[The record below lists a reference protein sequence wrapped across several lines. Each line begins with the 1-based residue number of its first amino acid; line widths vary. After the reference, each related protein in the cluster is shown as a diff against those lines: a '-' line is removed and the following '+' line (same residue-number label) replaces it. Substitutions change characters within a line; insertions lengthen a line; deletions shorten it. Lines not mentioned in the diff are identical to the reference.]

1 MGKRNRF
8 VLRLKRFV
16 LKILCTVLG
25 VVLAVLVAG
34 TAYFQSRIDRIQ
46 RVEPGE
52 NPALSQQE
60 LADFLASE
68 TEPELTD
75 VPVMDPSLVN
85 FGTAETTIGG
95 KNSQVINI
103 LLVGQDRRP
112 GESRARSD
120 SVILCTVN
128 KRTNTLVL
136 TSILRDLYVQIPGY
150 GNNRINAAYAA
161 GGMPLLN
168 ETLEYNFGIRVDGNV
183 EVDFTQFQTIVDL
196 MGGVSIELRQD
207 EADLLNRTLDAGV
220 EAGVQ
225 KLSGAQVLQYSRIRS
240 LDGDGDFSRTNRQ
253 QKVLRAILE
262 SCKNASMKTILT
274 LVDEIFPMITTDM
287 TNFQILTYALELF
300 PVLQELELVGQRIPA
315 DGTYSPRMIGG
326 MAVLVADMDAARTL
340 LEQTLLGESQ

>member
-52 NPALSQQE
+52 NSALSQQE

-68 TEPELTD
+68 TEPELPD

-253 QKVLRAILE
+253 QKVLRAI
-262 SCKNASMKTILT
+262 
-274 LVDEIFPMITTDM
+274 
-287 TNFQILTYALELF
+287 
-300 PVLQELELVGQRIPA
+300 
-315 DGTYSPRMIGG
+315 
-326 MAVLVADMDAARTL
+326 
-340 LEQTLLGESQ
+340 